1 MAARRTLGPRARR
14 FGVVLLAAS
23 ALATGAA
30 WYGDGM
36 QAGAPEQ
43 PPPAFYRLPDPLPLP
58 QGPPGRLIRATRIA
72 GPASLPG
79 ARAWAVLYHSRSADG
94 RDVAVSGLVV
104 APPGRP
110 PAGGWPVLAWAHATT
125 GLADRCAPS
134 ARGLAG
140 LRAFGRVW
148 LTRLLD
154 RGYVV
159 AATDYEGL
167 GTPGAHPYLV
177 GQSEAHSVLD
187 AVRAAGQLRGAGAG
201 DRAALWGFSQGGHA
215 VLWAGQLA
223 PSYAPELRLAG
234 LVAVSPGGAL
244 AALDRDPFH
253 PEPLRT
259 SSFGMLIAAAW
270 HEVYGV
276 PLTILTPAGRAAA
289 ERLLTACPGPNQ
301 GGEPAL
307 AQDPRKVSPWPA
319 LFARNTPGRALVDAP
334 VLLVQGA
341 AEGTVPT
348 AALRA
353 LTVRQC
359 ELGGRVLLT
368 VYPGIHHGKVTDASG
383 PDVLAWIH
391 ARLAGTPARTS
402 CPA

>member
-1 MAARRTLGPRARR
+1 MRPGGEWRLAAPWGSRARR

-30 WYGDGM
+30 WYGAGM
-36 QAGAPEQ
+36 QAGAPGQ

-58 QGPPGRLIRATRIA
+58 QGPPDRLIRATRIA

-110 PAGGWPVLAWAHATT
+110 PAGGRPVLAWAHATT

-148 LTRLLD
+148 LARL
-154 RGYVV
+154 
-159 AATDYEGL
+159 
-167 GTPGAHPYLV
+167 
-177 GQSEAHSVLD
+177 
-187 AVRAAGQLRGAGAG
+187 
-201 DRAALWGFSQGGHA
+201 
-215 VLWAGQLA
+215 
-223 PSYAPELRLAG
+223 
-234 LVAVSPGGAL
+234 
-244 AALDRDPFH
+244 
-253 PEPLRT
+253 
-259 SSFGMLIAAAW
+259 
-270 HEVYGV
+270 
-276 PLTILTPAGRAAA
+276 
-289 ERLLTACPGPNQ
+289 
-301 GGEPAL
+301 
-307 AQDPRKVSPWPA
+307 
-319 LFARNTPGRALVDAP
+319 
-334 VLLVQGA
+334 QGA
-341 AEGTVPT
+341 AGGTVPT

-391 ARLAGTPARTS
+391 AHLAGTPARTS